1 MRGEQTPSDR
11 SYQVITI
18 YEVVENNARVNGQS
32 NAEVLART
40 IDEQVAKEIL
50 HADINGNGKV
60 VRRPAIILPDGA
72 CFLLLSTVPVRV
84 ETSTEEAIKAIA
96 LNKLSPEERKTL
108 GFQ

>member
-1 MRGEQTPSDR
+1 MRGEQNPSDR
-11 SYQVITI
+11 SYQVVTI
-18 YEVVENNARVNGQS
+18 YEVVENVGKGVES
-32 NAEVLART
+32 SEVLART

-50 HADINGNGKV
+50 HADVGGNGKV
-60 VRRPAIILPDGA
+60 VRRPAIILPDGS
-72 CFLLLSTVPVRV
+72 CFLLLSTVPVRI